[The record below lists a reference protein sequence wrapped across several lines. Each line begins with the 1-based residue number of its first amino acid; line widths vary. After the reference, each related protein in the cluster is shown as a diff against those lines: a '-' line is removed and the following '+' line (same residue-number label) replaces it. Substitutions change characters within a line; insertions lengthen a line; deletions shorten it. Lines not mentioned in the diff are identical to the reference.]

1 MIKLNPIYYTNG
13 DGLYASKQ
21 EGMREFRNDL
31 SGFSN
36 ITFEGKGGNET
47 FAFNVEGIRFNVSKE
62 EMINVFQTCTIIKG
76 VIQERCVIGK
86 VSSSNCIIP
95 VDSKR
100 YLETIEN
107 DTAFRY
113 NNYKVKDLQP
123 GDLVKMIDEEDTYNF
138 VGKIYVLRTEEIKT
152 PCEAEEVSYR
162 NGQKYVRKYDTD
174 RVIGIR
180 FTTEEHNNVLVK
192 TNYGAKIIKS
202 SWSDTRTLELNPKSK
217 NNKIKFVQKGGLFD
231 FLNQDLENMATY
243 QSSRGGFF
251 YLNPPYYFPERIAPD
266 KTILKIK
273 IEKAERVKYPKI
285 HDWVDC
291 SEELLIQEVN
301 IDEEIKFDKIVK
313 NYYDLIGQFSL
324 KIIFYV

>member
-13 DGLYASKQ
+13 DGLYVSKQ

-36 ITFEGKGGNET
+36 ITFEGKGGNES

-62 EMINVFQTCTIIKG
+62 EMISVFQTCTIIKG

-86 VSSSNCIIP
+86 VSSANCIIP

-100 YLETIEN
+100 YLEIVED

-123 GDLVKMIDEEDTYNF
+123 GDLVKVIDEEDTFNF
-138 VGKIYVLRTEEIKT
+138 LGDIYGVKVELIEEKHLKPINSYAKSHDVWKEVKGLKFNLTKLNYSMIKVD
-152 PCEAEEVSYR
+152 AHLDDYHWR
-162 NGQKYVRKYDTD
+162 DM
-174 RVIGIR
+174 R
-180 FTTEEHNNVLVK
+180 F
-192 TNYGAKIIKS
+192 
-202 SWSDTRTLELNPKSK
+202 LNPKSK
-217 NNKIKFVQKGGLFD
+217 NNKIKFVQKGGL
-231 FLNQDLENMATY
+231 LNSLTQDLNNVPL
-243 QSSRGGFF
+243 
-251 YLNPPYYFPERIAPD
+251 YLTSHSYEDYKYPSYISLD
-266 KTILKIK
+266 TKTLKIK
-273 IEKAERVKYPKI
+273 LEKKDEKLRYSNRK
-285 HDWVDC
+285 WVDC